1 MTTITLSLNQTE
13 PHTSSVRLS
22 AIPTAYTELA
32 ETRRRAPYF
41 VPRDQAYFW
50 TQKWQADEA
59 EALREIADGNV
70 RDFTS
75 GAAAVAWLLS
85 DDDA

>member
-1 MTTITLSLNQTE
+1 MTTITLSLNQIE
-13 PHTSSVRLS
+13 EHTTTVCLS
-22 AIPTAYTELA
+22 TIPTAYTGAA

-59 EALREIADGNV
+59 KALREIADGNV
-70 RDFTS
+70 RDFAS
-75 GAAAVAWLLS
+75 GAAAIAWLLA
-85 DDDA
+85 DDEK

>member
-1 MTTITLSLNQTE
+1 MTTITLSSNTQTE
-13 PHTSSVRLS
+13 QRTTVLVS
-22 AIPTAYTELA
+22 AIPNAYTQSG

-59 EALREIADGNV
+59 EALREIAAGNV
-70 RDFTS
+70 QDFTS
-75 GAAAVAWLLS
+75 GAAAAAWLLS
-85 DDDA
+85 DDEA